1 MAVSAK
7 PKHLENDSNGSTKT
21 FYRWAMGELVWAMRE
36 LVWAMGE
43 LVWAMGEL
51 VSVVDGTS
59 NIDSISKYKCS
70 KSLETSS
77 WFQTNHVILL
87 EKIK

>member
-51 VSVVDGTS
+51 V
-59 NIDSISKYKCS
+59 
-70 KSLETSS
+70 
-77 WFQTNHVILL
+77 
-87 EKIK
+87 